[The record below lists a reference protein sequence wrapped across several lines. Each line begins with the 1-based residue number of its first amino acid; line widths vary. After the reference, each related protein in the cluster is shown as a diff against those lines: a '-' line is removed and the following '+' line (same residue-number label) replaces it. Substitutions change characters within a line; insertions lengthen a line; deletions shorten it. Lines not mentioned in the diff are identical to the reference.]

1 MRKWIDLFLFY
12 STLIIII
19 SGIVLYIMPHGRVA
33 YFTGWKFLGI
43 DKDGWDNLHVIFG
56 FFLVIVAVWHIVF
69 NWRVLKKYL
78 FQKESIFALLIIA
91 LVSIGTIKNIQPF
104 KSVSDLEEYIKNSWE
119 VSKSEIP
126 IAHGELLSLEEFC
139 AKLNIPLNEAIKKLK
154 EKGVQ
159 FNVNE
164 TLKEIANKNN
174 LTPDK
179 VYEIIKPKKNSN
191 SQNVKFIPGSG
202 IGRMSLDD
210 FCKKYSCDAN
220 EAIKILK
227 AKGINAK
234 KTQTLREIAFSNN
247 LTPVDI
253 AEMIKK
259 GENGQ

>member
-1 MRKWIDLFLFY
+1 MRKWVDLFLFY
-12 STLIIII
+12 ATIMIIF

-56 FFLVIVAVWHIVF
+56 FLMVIVAIWHIVV
-69 NWRVLKKYL
+69 NWKVMKKYL
-78 FQKESIFALLIIA
+78 LQKESVFALLIIA
-91 LVSIGTIKNIQPF
+91 LVSIGTIKNVQPF

-191 SQNVKFIPGSG
+191 SQNVKFIPGRG
-202 IGRMSLDD
+202 IGRMILND
-210 FCKKYSCDAN
+210 FCKKYSCDVN
-220 EAIKILK
+220 EAIKNLK
-227 AKGINAK
+227 SKGINAK
-234 KTQTLREIAFSNN
+234 KTQTLKEIAEDNKI
-247 LTPVDI
+247 TPLDI
-253 AEMIKK
+253 VKIITKH
-259 GENGQ
+259 